1 MATVEEEYRKIQA
14 SGKRPIAGQ
23 SLSNDPEN
31 PAPFE
36 RAPEFTSVH
45 AASEYMFGKF
55 IEPETYT
62 AIMTAVDE
70 GTAIMDIV
78 QAVLFAEFQ
87 EGKFNPDLMLMMV
100 EPTAYMIIA
109 LAERLDLEMTVYR
122 GELEDDDQEE
132 QILGVSFAEERLKKL
147 QKAGQS
153 GRVPSN
159 TITPEMQEQLE
170 SLPEI
175 PEIENKQKSLLAPDE
190 EPVKN
195 NQSLMSSPTGI

>member
-23 SLSNDPEN
+23 SLSNDPDN

-70 GTAIMDIV
+70 GTAIIYDYC
-78 QAVLFAEFQ
+78 F
-87 EGKFNPDLMLMMV
+87 
-100 EPTAYMIIA
+100 
-109 LAERLDLEMTVYR
+109 
-122 GELEDDDQEE
+122 
-132 QILGVSFAEERLKKL
+132 S
-147 QKAGQS
+147 
-153 GRVPSN
+153 
-159 TITPEMQEQLE
+159 
-170 SLPEI
+170 
-175 PEIENKQKSLLAPDE
+175 
-190 EPVKN
+190 
-195 NQSLMSSPTGI
+195 

>member
-1 MATVEEEYRKIQA
+1 MATVEEEYRKIQTG
-14 SGKRPIAGQ
+14 GKRPIAGQ

-31 PAPFE
+31 PAPYE
-36 RAPEFTSVH
+36 RPPEFTSVH

-55 IEPETYT
+55 IEPATYT

-78 QAVLFAEFQ
+78 QSVLFAEFQ

-122 GELEDDDQEE
+122 GELEDDDDEE

-159 TITPEMQEQLE
+159 TITPQMQEQIE
-170 SLPEI
+170 SLPEL
-175 PEIENKQKSLLAPDE
+175 PELENKQESLLAPDE
-190 EPVKN
+190 KPVEA
-195 NQSLMSSPTGI
+195 NQSLMSPPTGI